1 MFISIIFVE
10 HLVCVFTIQ
19 MGVVGFKW
27 EHHIECINDFL
38 FMTESNLSRCGIW
51 MVVERDILC
60 LEVFS
65 ILLWK
70 YGEPNPNG
78 WVRDA
83 TVRAEKAKVE
93 KGLWADI
100 DQNHPLFFPYHLN
113 PPPAISFMLHVV
125 VHAPLPSHLI
135 LIHSFI
141 LLGQYKLSFISW
153 S

>member
-1 MFISIIFVE
+1 
-10 HLVCVFTIQ
+10 
-19 MGVVGFKW
+19 
-27 EHHIECINDFL
+27 
-38 FMTESNLSRCGIW
+38 